1 MWDKQWLES
10 LVANV
15 PGAIYRCAFKSDWE
29 MEFMS
34 DGIEQIT
41 GYPASEFIGNEAR
54 SYASVIHPADAGPVE
69 EEVTACVERRE
80 PFILEYRVITSEGE
94 ARWVHEQGRAIFGND
109 GEVLYLDGSIFD
121 IRERKRLEAQLE
133 HLAYHEAL
141 TGLPNRRRLMEDLER
156 ADGRHLL
163 VFFDLDGF
171 KVYNDSFG
179 HLEGDLLL
187 RRLGRKLRDAVGQ
200 RGVAFRLGGDEFCI
214 LAPMPDYE
222 DEELIAACL
231 EALSEQGEGFTVQA
245 SWGGVVVPDEAPDAT
260 SALVMADQRM
270 YADKGVGR
278 VSAKQQTRDVILR
291 VLAERHPDLHA
302 HSGAVAVLAR
312 SVGERLGIAGPE
324 LDDLERAA
332 ELHDIGKIA
341 IPDAI
346 LNKPGPLD
354 IEEWDFMRRHT
365 LIGESMLS
373 AAPVLQAAAR
383 IVRSSHERFDGAGYP
398 DGLRGEQIPLAS
410 RIVFVCDAFHAMTSD
425 RPYGAAGS
433 VDAAL
438 EELAE
443 CAGTQFD
450 PVVVE
455 AFQAEISALERTD
468 SQLVAD

>member
-1 MWDKQWLES
+1 
-10 LVANV
+10 
-15 PGAIYRCAFKSDWE
+15 
-29 MEFMS
+29 
-34 DGIEQIT
+34 
-41 GYPASEFIGNEAR
+41 
-54 SYASVIHPADAGPVE
+54 
-69 EEVTACVERRE
+69 
-80 PFILEYRVITSEGE
+80 
-94 ARWVHEQGRAIFGND
+94 
-109 GEVLYLDGSIFD
+109 
-121 IRERKRLEAQLE
+121 
-133 HLAYHEAL
+133 
-141 TGLPNRRRLMEDLER
+141 
-156 ADGRHLL
+156 
-163 VFFDLDGF
+163 
-171 KVYNDSFG
+171 
-179 HLEGDLLL
+179 
-187 RRLGRKLRDAVGQ
+187 
-200 RGVAFRLGGDEFCI
+200 
-214 LAPMPDYE
+214 
-222 DEELIAACL
+222 
-231 EALSEQGEGFTVQA
+231 
-245 SWGGVVVPDEAPDAT
+245 
-260 SALVMADQRM
+260 
-270 YADKGVGR
+270 
-278 VSAKQQTRDVILR
+278 
-291 VLAERHPDLHA
+291 
-302 HSGAVAVLAR
+302 VAVLAR
-312 SVGERLGIAGPE
+312 SVGERLGITGPE